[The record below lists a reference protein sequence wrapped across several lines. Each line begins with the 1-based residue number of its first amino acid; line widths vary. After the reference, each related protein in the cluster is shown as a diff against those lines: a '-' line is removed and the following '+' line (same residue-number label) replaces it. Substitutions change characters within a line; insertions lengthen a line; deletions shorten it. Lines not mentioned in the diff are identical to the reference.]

1 MRISDWSSDVCASDL
16 GQIVEHDE
24 IELVELGEHGG
35 QAEVAARG
43 LELLDHVG
51 GGAEQDA
58 PPRVDEGMAN
68 GGNCVRLAGPALAEQ
83 QQVAAVLDPVVTGGE
98 GQEVRFRSE
107 EHTSELQSLM
117 RISYAVF
124 CLKKKKENYINPRPI
139 CTNTIYTDKYKDY
152 YSNELLF

>member
-1 MRISDWSSDVCASDL
+1 ML

-24 IELVELGEHGG
+24 VELVELVEQGG

-98 GQEVRFRSE
+98 GQEVRFADAGGGVEIEGGEGLACGQAGLVAMALDAPRSE

-124 CLKKKKENYINPRPI
+124 CL
-139 CTNTIYTDKYKDY
+139 
-152 YSNELLF
+152 